1 MSRFFLF
8 FFGGIV
14 KIGTLVQVINVY
26 HPSKKGAMGIIVD
39 RGVHHD
45 GEWKYEIL
53 FPSGHKS
60 WWTKH
65 RLEVLC
71 K

>member
-1 MSRFFLF
+1 MSRFFF
-8 FFGGIV
+8 IFFGGIV
-14 KIGTLVQVINVY
+14 KVGTLVRIINLW
-26 HPSKKGAMGIIVD
+26 HPTQKGAMGIIVD

-53 FPSGHKS
+53 FPSGDKS
-60 WWTKH
+60 WWTEH